1 MKDDVNKPMDFSS
14 AAGQSSSDETS
25 PPQKAPQAKKV
36 RNSSGSVSILPS
48 CWLTACLPF
57 QLPASASAPLRS
69 KTNEPRDLKRS
80 LKNTGSLETEKEVP
94 TKKGRP
100 GKAGAA
106 SETSVSS
113 SCDEVAAASAGK
125 KPSKATRKR
134 HPALL
139 ELSSTSESQEVSSD
153 EADDDTDYAPTPN
166 GSKAKPSS
174 KRAGKRSGAASK
186 RGGSAAAKVS
196 KKQSASGRK
205 VASRKTT
212 PET

>member
-1 MKDDVNKPMDFSS
+1 
-14 AAGQSSSDETS
+14 
-25 PPQKAPQAKKV
+25 
-36 RNSSGSVSILPS
+36 
-48 CWLTACLPF
+48 
-57 QLPASASAPLRS
+57 
-69 KTNEPRDLKRS
+69 

-113 SCDEVAAASAGK
+113 SCDEVAASAGK